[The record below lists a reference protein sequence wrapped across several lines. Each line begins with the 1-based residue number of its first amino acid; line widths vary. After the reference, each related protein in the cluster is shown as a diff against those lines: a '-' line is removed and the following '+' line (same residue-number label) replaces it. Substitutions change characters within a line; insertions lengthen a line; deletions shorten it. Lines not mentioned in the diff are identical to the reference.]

1 MKPDTKAKY
10 DIATSMAGKTV
21 MVAGGAG
28 FLGSHL
34 CRAHLDRGARVI
46 CVDNLSTGRFS
57 NISSLLDDPDFA
69 FVQHDVI
76 QKFEPAEPIDFI
88 FNMASPA
95 SPPKYQL
102 DPIATFETN
111 VIGSE
116 NLLKLASQTGA
127 RILQAS
133 TSEVYGDPLISQQV
147 ENYRGNVQTMGP
159 RSCYD
164 EGKRAAETL
173 FYEFHKHRGVDIR
186 VARIFNTYGPMMDP
200 ADGRVVSNF
209 IVQAL
214 SGSDLTVYGDGK
226 QTRSFCYVDD
236 LLSGLMTL
244 MYTEGDLARPVNL
257 GNPDEFTIL
266 ELAEK
271 VLALI
276 QSRSRLVFKDLPE
289 DDPMQRRPDIARAH
303 TLLGWKPKFSLREGL
318 LKTIPYFDAEL
329 ARTSAAEG

>member
-76 QKFEPAEPIDFI
+76 QKFEPAGPIDFI

-159 RSCYD
+159 RSLKWSCFLGQFCGLAKMHLVCVHAAFRISAWPKYAMS
-164 EGKRAAETL
+164 GVRLSRA
-173 FYEFHKHRGVDIR
+173 V
-186 VARIFNTYGPMMDP
+186 
-200 ADGRVVSNF
+200 
-209 IVQAL
+209 
-214 SGSDLTVYGDGK
+214 
-226 QTRSFCYVDD
+226 
-236 LLSGLMTL
+236 
-244 MYTEGDLARPVNL
+244 
-257 GNPDEFTIL
+257 
-266 ELAEK
+266 
-271 VLALI
+271 
-276 QSRSRLVFKDLPE
+276 
-289 DDPMQRRPDIARAH
+289 
-303 TLLGWKPKFSLREGL
+303 
-318 LKTIPYFDAEL
+318 
-329 ARTSAAEG
+329 